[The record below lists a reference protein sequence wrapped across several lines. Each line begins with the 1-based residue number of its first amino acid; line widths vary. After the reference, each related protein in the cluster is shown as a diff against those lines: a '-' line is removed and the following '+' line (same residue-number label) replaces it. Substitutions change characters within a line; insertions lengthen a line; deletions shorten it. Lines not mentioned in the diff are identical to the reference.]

1 MKMTK
6 KLFFAAITVAAVIGL
21 ASCQQA
27 AGDVKFNDKGTGT
40 GSKIVKVN
48 QTNEQDHTIRGLQP
62 LDQIKRA
69 QATCIIEQYDQ
80 TNKTND
86 GMVGFITFYSENK
99 KDKTAEN
106 YGTMNFLVVGVKN
119 NCGKTQT
126 YASYYCNIQK
136 DKLSTSNFGV
146 ADKDTYT
153 EYKADLTRPFEVVI
167 VDLPGTDT
175 PGVSKVGNISG
186 VTFDSEGTLKMAIE
200 FTGNSD
206 GSIDINWYK
215 DWNETAASQA
225 AAKIDFTGKTPVY
238 TATASAAQI
247 GNEVDPDDPTS
258 KAKKGYV
265 YAYANI
271 YKKQTLNAKWQL
283 CNVSWAMAGY
293 ADEEL
298 MPIGDII
305 FE

>member
-6 KLFFAAITVAAVIGL
+6 KLILATVAIAAVIGF
-21 ASCQQA
+21 ASCKQTV
-27 AGDVKFNDKGTGT
+27 GDVKFNDKGTGT
-40 GSKIVKVN
+40 GSQIVTVK
-48 QTNEQDHTIRGLQP
+48 QTNENDHTIRGLKQ
-62 LDQIKRA
+62 LDLTKRA
-69 QATCIIEQYDQ
+69 QATCIVEQYNQ

-99 KDKTAEN
+99 KDKAAEN
-106 YGTMNFLVVGVKN
+106 YGTINFLVVGVKN

-126 YASYYCNIQK
+126 YASYYCNIKK

-153 EYKADLTRPFEVVI
+153 EYKADLLRPFEVVI
-167 VDLPGTDT
+167 VDLPGADT
-175 PGVSKVGNISG
+175 PGVSKVGNVNG
-186 VTFDSEGTLKMAIE
+186 VTFDKDGTLKMAIE
-200 FTGNSD
+200 FTGNKD

-258 KAKKGYV
+258 KAKKGFV

-283 CNVSWAMAGY
+283 CNVSWSMAGF

-298 MPIGDII
+298 MEVGDII

>member
-6 KLFFAAITVAAVIGL
+6 KFIFAAIAVAAVIGF
-21 ASCQQA
+21 ASCKQA
-27 AGDVKFNDKGTGT
+27 VGEVKFNDKGTGT
-40 GSKIVKVN
+40 GSQILTVK
-48 QTNEQDHTIRGLQP
+48 QTNENDHTIRGLKQ
-62 LDQIKRA
+62 LDLIKRA
-69 QATCIIEQYDQ
+69 QATCIVEQYDQ
-80 TNKTND
+80 TKKSND

-106 YGTMNFLVVGVKN
+106 YGTINFLVVGVKN

-126 YASYYCNIQK
+126 YASYYCNIKK
-136 DKLSTSNFGV
+136 DKLSTANFGV

-153 EYKADLTRPFEVVI
+153 VYKEDPLRPFEVVI
-167 VDLPGTDT
+167 VDLPGAET
-175 PGVSKVGNISG
+175 PGVTKIGNIDG
-186 VTFDSEGTLKMAIE
+186 VTFDSTGTLKMAIE
-200 FTGNSD
+200 FTGNKD

-215 DWNETAASQA
+215 DWTETAGSQA

-238 TATASAAQI
+238 SATASAAQI
-247 GNEVDPDDPTS
+247 GNEVDPEDPTS

-271 YKKQTLNAKWQL
+271 YKKQTLNARWQL
-283 CNVSWAMAGY
+283 CNVSMVTSGY
-293 ADEEL
+293 ADEDL
-298 MPIGDII
+298 MVVGDIL